1 MLTQGGNVVKQGKRS
16 AQKLLTCDMNVS
28 NRPSDH
34 SNKVSQ
40 ANLNTDKSTDR
51 VAEISLEGM
60 LQN

>member
-1 MLTQGGNVVKQGKRS
+1 MLTQGGNVVKQGKRG
-16 AQKLLTCDMNVS
+16 AQKLLTRDVNVS

-34 SNKVSQ
+34 SNKTSQ

-51 VAEISLEGM
+51 VAEISLEGT